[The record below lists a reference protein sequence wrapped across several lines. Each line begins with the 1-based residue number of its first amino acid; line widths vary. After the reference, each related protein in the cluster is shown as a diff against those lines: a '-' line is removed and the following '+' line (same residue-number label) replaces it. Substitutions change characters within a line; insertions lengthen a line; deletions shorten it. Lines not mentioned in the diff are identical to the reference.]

1 MRIAGLAAILLWS
14 ALAWGCAS
22 ASVTHCAE
30 DVVASTYTVIEGAR
44 LERTVGKLRR
54 LAVLPVQLEV
64 SPRDPRWCLAPCGWE
79 GLAPV
84 IESEAVDCL
93 SGKRGYEVLGPG
105 ALGGAVPGGF
115 SREELEALARLLAA
129 AAAGGTGASPDEAAQ
144 RVCDLGRQAR
154 LDGVVVV
161 QGRATSLCLADWVA
175 GCASFT
181 LTFPISFLRIGVS
194 LRADIF
200 EAATG
205 RHVWTAKLRRGWA
218 PDAANHYGLEL
229 FDLIEPALPRV
240 FTLPRPPGPPEGPEG
255 RPSAAG
261 TP

>member
-1 MRIAGLAAILLWS
+1 MRMAGLAAILLGS
-14 ALAWGCAS
+14 ALAWGCTT
-22 ASVTHCAE
+22 ASVTHSAE
-30 DVVASTYTVIEGAR
+30 DAAPSTYTLIEGVR

-54 LAVLPVQLEV
+54 LGVLPVQLDV
-64 SPRDPRWCLAPCGWE
+64 SPRDPRWCLEPCGWE
-79 GLAPV
+79 GLAPA

-105 ALGGAVPGGF
+105 ALECAVPGGF

-129 AAAGGTGASPDEAAQ
+129 AAVEGSGASSDEAAQ
-144 RVCDLGRQAR
+144 RVCNLGRQAR

-175 GCASFT
+175 GYASFT

-194 LRADIF
+194 LRADIY

-205 RHVWTAKLRRGWA
+205 RPVWTAKLRQGWE
-218 PDAANHYGLEL
+218 PDTANHYGLTL
-229 FDLIEPALPRV
+229 FDLIEPALPGV
-240 FTLPRPPGPPEGPEG
+240 FALPVASGPPADKREGK
-255 RPSAAG
+255 R
-261 TP
+261 